1 MESLGAEKERNEAN
15 VGTGKP
21 SRLLCETDE
30 WKDSWPGKLDNSVA
44 GGVPSGMTPL
54 ESMIK
59 ECMEEASLP
68 EDLVAPLI
76 KPTGAVSYCYRYLF

>member
-1 MESLGAEKERNEAN
+1 MEGLGTEKERNEAN

-21 SRLLCETDE
+21 SRLLCDTDGSM
-30 WKDSWPGKLDNSVA
+30 DSWPGKLDNTVA
-44 GGVPSGMTPL
+44 GGLPSGMTPS

>member
-1 MESLGAEKERNEAN
+1 
-15 VGTGKP
+15 
-21 SRLLCETDE
+21 
-30 WKDSWPGKLDNSVA
+30 
-44 GGVPSGMTPL
+44 MTPL

-76 KPTGAVSYCYRYLF
+76 KPTGAVSYCYRYLSHFPIIAGLRASFTSRTIKGWLQPEVQYVSRSKMRLTSLLK

>member
-1 MESLGAEKERNEAN
+1 MEGLGAEKERDKAN

-21 SRLLCETDE
+21 FRPLSKTDDLE
-30 WKDSWPGKLDNSVA
+30 DSWPGKLDNSVA
-44 GGVPSGMTPL
+44 GGLPSGMTPL

-68 EDLVAPLI
+68 EDIVGPLI
-76 KPTGAVSYCYRYLF
+76 KPTGAVSYCYRY